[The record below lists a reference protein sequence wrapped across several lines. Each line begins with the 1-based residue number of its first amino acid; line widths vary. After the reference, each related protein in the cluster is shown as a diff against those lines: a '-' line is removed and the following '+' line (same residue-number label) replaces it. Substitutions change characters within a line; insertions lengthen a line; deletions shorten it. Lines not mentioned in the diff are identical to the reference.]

1 MEEKQMSPI
10 KLGKKQGTVY
20 QLENGKF
27 RHKKMVITEQGK
39 RKEMCVTGSTIQECL
54 KKMALKDRQLE
65 QKKDYKINTPL
76 ADAMYMW
83 VKNVK
88 APTLVPQS
96 IKSLN
101 KTIKNQIE
109 PSDIGHMRYQS
120 VTTEELQSLINKLNL
135 VDHYSKSTIK
145 KTYDALNAFY
155 RYTSTV
161 HKFDNPM
168 ELVVKPS
175 ETNIIKPTK
184 EIHYLSEEDTKK
196 FIMAALSTYSDGDL
210 IYKYGPMIAANLFL
224 GLRISELLALQWKDI
239 NLEENYITINK
250 TLITMDNPAY
260 DSTQPEK
267 MGKNKIYKNIEV
279 IQHFTKNKKTRYVAI
294 NSSARELILYYKKS
308 LEEYSPENYVL
319 QTRNGNTTNVSGI
332 AKTLAYIQKRAG
344 IENKITGT
352 HELRHTC
359 ASFYFANDI
368 PIEVICAILGNSRE
382 VCEKTYV
389 HIIEKNKREAAAKIN
404 LPGLDLHLN
413 IE

>member
-83 VKNVK
+83 VQNVK

-96 IKSLN
+96 IKSLKN
-101 KTIKNQIE
+101 TIKNQIE

-344 IENKITGT
+344 VENKITGT

>member
-267 MGKNKIYKNIEV
+267 MRKNKIYKNIEV

-294 NSSARELILYYKKS
+294 NSSARELILYYRKS